1 MTVTALEALSDNYI
15 WLYQK
20 EQELVVIDPGEAKPV
35 LDYLANHKD
44 EHLSAILLTHNHA
57 DHTGGVKEIVAE
69 HPDAAVYGPEEC
81 RAYAE
86 NIVHDGETIGLL
98 GQDWEIISVPGHTN
112 GHIAYLVD
120 DKVFCGDAL
129 FMAGCGRVFTGDYQ
143 AQYET
148 VNKFSQLADDVKV
161 YAAHEYSETNLRFA
175 NEVDPSNS
183 AVEEALRKVRQQRE
197 KNEPTLPST
206 IEVEKEVNPF
216 MRANDFDEFVQLRN
230 KRDGFN

>member
-20 EQELVVIDPGEAKPV
+20 EQELVVIDPGEAMPV

-57 DHTGGVKEIVAE
+57 DHTGGVKEIVAKY
-69 HPDAAVYGPEEC
+69 PDIAVYGPEEC

-98 GQDWEIISVPGHTN
+98 GQDWEIIAVPGHTN

>member
-57 DHTGGVKEIVAE
+57 DHTGGVKEIVAKY
-69 HPDAAVYGPEEC
+69 PDIAVYGPEEC